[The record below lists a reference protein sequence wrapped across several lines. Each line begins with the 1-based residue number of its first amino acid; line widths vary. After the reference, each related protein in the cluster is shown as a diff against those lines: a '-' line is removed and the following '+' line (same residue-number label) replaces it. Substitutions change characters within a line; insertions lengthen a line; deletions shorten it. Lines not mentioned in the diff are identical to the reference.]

1 MERFEVA
8 IVGAGVVGAA
18 AAWALARE
26 GRQDVVVLDR
36 FAADHELGSSHGPTR
51 IFRYAYDDP
60 FYVSLAKKT
69 LPLWRELEHQ
79 TGRTLLTITG
89 GLDVGHTEYLTSGA
103 AALRS
108 QGAPADIL
116 DAREMADRFPGLT
129 IGARSGLWSPDTG
142 VLAAERS
149 VAAMLAA
156 SGAQVR
162 RPVTVLRIDH
172 DDDGATLHTQGG
184 LVHARTAIVTAGAWN
199 GPLLAAA
206 GIDLPLQVT
215 QEQVFHFPGG
225 EGLPVF
231 IERAALFRYMVPPM
245 HGAPGA
251 KVGEHTAGD
260 RTTADERSGLI
271 EPAGAERVR
280 DWVAAAMPAL
290 TPQPVQSG
298 TCLYTMTPDEDF
310 IVDAKGPI
318 VFASPCSGHG
328 FKFAPL
334 IGQMLAALATGAVPP
349 AEIERFSAARF

>member
-1 MERFEVA
+1 M
-8 IVGAGVVGAA
+8 GAGVVGAA

-36 FAADHELGSSHGPTR
+36 FAADHEQGSSHGPTR
-51 IFRYAYDDP
+51 IFRFAYDDP
-60 FYVSLAKKT
+60 FYVGLAKKT
-69 LPLWRELEHQ
+69 LPLWRELED
-79 TGRTLLTITG
+79 TSGATLLTITG
-89 GLDVGHTEYLTSGA
+89 GLDVGHTEYLTSSA

-108 QGAPADIL
+108 EGVAADIL

-129 IGARSGLWSPDTG
+129 TGARSGLWSPDTG
-142 VLAAERS
+142 VLAAGGS

-162 RPVTVLRIDH
+162 RPVTVQRVRQ
-172 DDDGATLHTQGG
+172 DDDGVTLSTSGG
-184 LVHARTAIVTAGAWN
+184 TLHARTAIVAAGAWN

-206 GIDLPLQVT
+206 AIDLPLQVT

-225 EGLPVF
+225 DGLPVL

-260 RTTADERSGLI
+260 RTTADERSGRI
-271 EPAGAERVR
+271 DPAGAARVR

-290 TPQPVQSG
+290 TPQPLQSG

-310 IVDAKGPI
+310 IVDARGRI

-334 IGQMLAALATGAVPP
+334 IGQMLAALAANAAPP
-349 AEIERFSAARF
+349 AEIERFSAGRF